1 MTRKTYIINGYL
13 IDLNSGF
20 MTHRNTGETKRLGEY
35 QLKLLTALL
44 QHAGKILSRDE
55 ITSLVWQRRV
65 IGNNSLPNA
74 IHTLRLVLGD
84 KNKQQRIIQT
94 IPKMGYS
101 LDPSFCEIVEDSG
114 EQLPGTL
121 ATTQKVMHSAQR
133 IADTKA
139 NDEQEVSPIFPLS
152 KKPLLISE
160 APSENLAIAA
170 KNINPV
176 NNQTLS
182 TPEGPPLEIAA
193 KQRPLF
199 SRWAI
204 SLLLLSILIIGVAGS
219 YIVYQQQTTFNSQA
233 VEQNLGM
240 YSNTRVLQLL
250 DSQLSLQDKQNLNQC
265 LKKHALYD
273 K

>member
-1 MTRKTYIINGYL
+1 M
-13 IDLNSGF
+13 
-20 MTHRNTGETKRLGEY
+20 
-35 QLKLLTALL
+35 LTALL

-74 IHTLRLVLGD
+74 IHTLRVVLGD

-182 TPEGPPLEIAA
+182 ALEVTPLKIAA
-193 KQRPLF
+193 TQRPLF
-199 SRWAI
+199 RRWAL
-204 SLLLLSILIIGVAGS
+204 SLLYGQGGVTVQQRKYTFISCQYIASGCAVIRWSAVPYIRLGRTADCGQTAPSFPPLGPKFAVAVNSHHRCRWQLYCLSAANYFRQSGRR
-219 YIVYQQQTTFNSQA
+219 TK
-233 VEQNLGM
+233 LGD
-240 YSNTRVLQLL
+240 V
-250 DSQLSLQDKQNLNQC
+250 
-265 LKKHALYD
+265 
-273 K
+273 